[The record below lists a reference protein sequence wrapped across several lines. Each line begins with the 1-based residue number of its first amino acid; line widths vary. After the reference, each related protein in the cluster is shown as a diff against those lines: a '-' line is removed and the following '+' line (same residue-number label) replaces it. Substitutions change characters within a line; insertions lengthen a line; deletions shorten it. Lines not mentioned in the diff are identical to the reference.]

1 MSRIGSRI
9 RALDASN
16 QSHSAPPRRGARRPS
31 RASRTSL
38 ESSPRWSRVASYL
51 LATAAESELM
61 PSCGFVLALDVP
73 AMAEVAFVALIL
85 DRGERRRYR
94 TRLDRVNGTGDDDGD
109 ERTMKRRKLASSLL
123 ASTSRAI
130 DACRYARL
138 AVRTAATNSS
148 RPVGGERR
156 RERGARRWKRPSTR
170 PREGGRT
177 EDERD
182 EVMVIKMDKLQTPK

>member
-1 MSRIGSRI
+1 
-9 RALDASN
+9 
-16 QSHSAPPRRGARRPS
+16 
-31 RASRTSL
+31 
-38 ESSPRWSRVASYL
+38 
-51 LATAAESELM
+51 M

-94 TRLDRVNGTGDDDGD
+94 TRLDRVNGIGDDDGD

-138 AVRTAATNSS
+138 AVRTASTNSS

-156 RERGARRWKRPSTR
+156 RERATRRWKRPSTR

>member
-16 QSHSAPPRRGARRPS
+16 QSHSAP
-31 RASRTSL
+31 RAAALRHASANLSQ
-38 ESSPRWSRVASYL
+38 SSPRWSRVASYL

-73 AMAEVAFVALIL
+73 AMAEVAFVAPF

-138 AVRTAATNSS
+138 AVRTASTNSS

-156 RERGARRWKRPSTR
+156 RERAAGRWKRPSTR
-170 PREGGRT
+170 PREGDVRRT
-177 EDERD
+177 NA
-182 EVMVIKMDKLQTPK
+182 MK

>member
-1 MSRIGSRI
+1 M
-9 RALDASN
+9 
-16 QSHSAPPRRGARRPS
+16 
-31 RASRTSL
+31 
-38 ESSPRWSRVASYL
+38 
-51 LATAAESELM
+51 
-61 PSCGFVLALDVP
+61 ALDVP

-123 ASTSRAI
+123 TSTSRAI

-138 AVRTAATNSS
+138 AVRTASTNSS

-156 RERGARRWKRPSTR
+156 REGRAAVEKTLDEAAGGGTY
-170 PREGGRT
+170 GGRT
-177 EDERD
+177 R
-182 EVMVIKMDKLQTPK
+182 

>member
-38 ESSPRWSRVASYL
+38 EFSPRWSRVASYL

-73 AMAEVAFVALIL
+73 AMAEVAFVAPIL

-109 ERTMKRRKLASSLL
+109 ERTMKRRKLASSL
-123 ASTSRAI
+123 
-130 DACRYARL
+130 
-138 AVRTAATNSS
+138 SS
-148 RPVGGERR
+148 RRR
-156 RERGARRWKRPSTR
+156 RARSTRAGTPASQCVRRQPTRPVLSVGKDAERGPRGGGKDPRR
-170 PREGGRT
+170 GRGRGDVRRT
-177 EDERD
+177 NA
-182 EVMVIKMDKLQTPK
+182 MK